1 MTTLSGQF
9 FYHLIVNNLAPIL
22 ASSATSI
29 SSSYFSNRAAPPL
42 PTMIRPEHDDERE
55 LDLLQM
61 DRMLIWMRLIFE
73 DTFVSV
79 EKDTPGQAEREQA
92 ERPQAERPQAER
104 EQAERPQAKR
114 EQEQAHELHKG
125 YKKELY
131 SIYMSIRSDYSQ
143 YQQWKQYNN
152 SIWMFSS
159 YRNKNT
165 KALAKKILSDVTL
178 FHEGLK
184 MFSMFEKL

>member
-1 MTTLSGQF
+1 MTSLSGQF

-42 PTMIRPEHDDERE
+42 PTLIRPEIDDERE

-79 EKDTPGQAEREQA
+79 EKETPGQPPAQA
-92 ERPQAERPQAER
+92 QADKQ
-104 EQAERPQAKR
+104 
-114 EQEQAHELHKG
+114 ELHKG

-152 SIWMFSS
+152 NIWMFSS
-159 YRNKNT
+159 YRNKDT
-165 KALAKKILSDVTL
+165 KALAKKILSDVKL